1 MFFISSLR
9 LLRQLK
15 AQHQQIEALS
25 AQVTHLTE
33 MLQQMHTLLQASS
46 LPDPAPT
53 GAETHYLAFAKNTIY
68 ERNNFIDFKKV
79 PLYEAL
85 AQSLFLVKTLE
96 KQSVQVH
103 KIFSNFSVLEV
114 DDWYSGTGVLDILV
128 LGTWRQN
135 KKVAF
140 VFKCLED
147 EKSVKE
153 ELSDFERSD
162 YQDRVEQYLLS
173 VLPEY
178 EVAYAL
184 AFKEQ
189 LLRHI
194 PFNKVYLY
202 FNLKRD
208 GCIEALPTELW
219 QHWAHKKQKDKG
231 YLEMPVVSDEQAV
244 FLQRGVDFDFI
255 KQLLVKRSGGRLVE
269 MKRRVL
275 LARRKKTVLWDA
287 LYYIE
292 HHQNKVNLYFIFK
305 IVPTLRLPALYKMK
319 EQMLYYD
326 RAIKKEFSGHKK
338 IFRKMQIIP
347 VLLYHYC
354 AQDYVLQEAET
365 MGILCMRHD
374 REAQRIEDLS
384 LYRKI

>member
-1 MFFISSLR
+1 M
-9 LLRQLK
+9 
-15 AQHQQIEALS
+15 ETLS

-33 MLQQMHTLLQASS
+33 MLQQLQTLLQTTALPASA
-46 LPDPAPT
+46 PVPT
-53 GAETHYLAFAKNTIY
+53 GEETHYLAFAKNAIY
-68 ERNNFIDFKKV
+68 ERNNFIDFKKI

-114 DDWYSGTGVLDILV
+114 DDWYAGSSVLDILV

-153 ELSDFERSD
+153 ELRDFESSD

-189 LLRHI
+189 LSHHI
-194 PFNKVYLY
+194 SFNKNYLY

-208 GCIEALPTELW
+208 GYIEALPTELW
-219 QHWAHKKQKDKG
+219 QHWAHNKQKDKG
-231 YLEMPVVSDEQAV
+231 YLEMPAVSDVQAV

-255 KQLLVKRSGGRLVE
+255 KQVLLKRSGGRLVE
-269 MKRRVL
+269 MKRRL
-275 LARRKKTVLWDA
+275 LLVRKKKTVLWDA

-292 HHQNKVNLYFIFK
+292 NRQNKTNLYFIFK
-305 IVPTLRLPALYKMK
+305 ITPTLRLPALYKMK
-319 EQMLYYD
+319 EQILYYD
-326 RAIKKEFSGHKK
+326 RAIKKEFSRYKK
-338 IFRKMQIIP
+338 IFKKTQIIP
-347 VLLYHYC
+347 VLLYHHC
-354 AQDYVLQEAET
+354 TQAYVLQEAET
-365 MGILCMRHD
+365 MGILCMHHD
-374 REAQRIEDLS
+374 REAQRIEDLR
-384 LYRKI
+384 LYQKV